1 VIVNNFA
8 NHIVYIAEQEAQK
21 NHLDWELFKPILN
34 ETFSKIQELGAKNSQ
49 TGPARRMDLSVIAE
63 HEHLLT
69 GTSLELYKLLTK
81 SIIETYKND

>member
-8 NHIVYIAEQEAQK
+8 NHIVYIAQQEAQK

-34 ETFSKIQELGAKNSQ
+34 ETFSKIQELGAKNAQ

>member
-1 VIVNNFA
+1 MSISVLLPAPLGPTIPTASPFS
-8 NHIVYIAEQEAQK
+8 
-21 NHLDWELFKPILN
+21 ILN
-34 ETFSKIQELGAKNSQ
+34 ETFSKIQELGAKNAQ

>member
-1 VIVNNFA
+1 
-8 NHIVYIAEQEAQK
+8 
-21 NHLDWELFKPILN
+21 
-34 ETFSKIQELGAKNSQ
+34 
-49 TGPARRMDLSVIAE
+49 MDLSVIAE